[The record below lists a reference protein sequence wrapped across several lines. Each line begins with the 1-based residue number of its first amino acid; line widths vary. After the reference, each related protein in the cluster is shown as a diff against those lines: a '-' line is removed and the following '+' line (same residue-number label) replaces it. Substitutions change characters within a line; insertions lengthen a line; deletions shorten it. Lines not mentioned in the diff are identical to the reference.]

1 MYSVIFVSSFI
12 ALAMNLIK
20 IEPKISPEKSRLL
33 ERQNLSSRLE
43 LWPGLPYSIRQA
55 GQTSM
60 HVSNWRW
67 QPRRQEVVVQPLM
80 HVA

>member
-20 IEPKISPEKSRLL
+20 IEPKISREKSRLL

-43 LWPGLPYSIRQA
+43 LWPSVALFDQA
-55 GQTSM
+55 GGA
-60 HVSNWRW
+60 NFN
-67 QPRRQEVVVQPLM
+67 
-80 HVA
+80 ACI